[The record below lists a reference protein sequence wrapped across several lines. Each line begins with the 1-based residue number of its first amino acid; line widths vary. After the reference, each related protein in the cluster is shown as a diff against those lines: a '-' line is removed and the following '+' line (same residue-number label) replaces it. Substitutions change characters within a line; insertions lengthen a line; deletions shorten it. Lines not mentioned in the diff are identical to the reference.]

1 MSVSLGTVEGT
12 ATDCCPSSTHRLFGS
27 PGLCAACDQVIPA
40 FEMVMR
46 ARTNVYHLECFACGE
61 CKHRF
66 CVGDLFYLEDH
77 RILCE
82 YDKHQGQCR

>member
-1 MSVSLGTVEGT
+1 MHNHTIHWILDIQVLLLSMR
-12 ATDCCPSSTHRLFGS
+12 PS
-27 PGLCAACDQVIPA
+27 ACDQVIPA

-46 ARTNVYHLECFACGE
+46 ARTTDARFACGE

-66 CVGDLFYLEDH
+66 CVGDVFYLEDH

-82 YDKHQGQCR
+82 YDRHQGQCR